1 MSDKDTSHIPTRVIS
16 TKKFKTVTLSVN
28 FKSKLDETRLSARN
42 LLSKMMIKRTEN
54 HPSEIALLE
63 HLAKYYGAHLSST
76 TSKRGIDH
84 VVQIRMEFVNEKF
97 VLEDV
102 SLFDEM
108 IALLKDI
115 LHSPASY
122 SEDTQSYFVQ
132 EYRLYKNR
140 LTSLLD
146 NRNQRAYTS
155 LVNTMFKDHPM
166 RLPAHGS
173 LALLEGLTFDDV
185 KEEHHRMMM
194 DDEVSIVV
202 VGDVDA
208 AVESKFEGLFS
219 RHGAVYLSNKSFT
232 LDPPEKVTHTTDTM
246 DIEQSKL
253 ILGFTVVAKDKT
265 ERINLNAMNRI
276 LGGSTNSYLFTNVRE
291 RMSLCYQIGSSM
303 DAKNGFMYIL
313 AGVDH
318 NNVDVA
324 KEAILK
330 EFERIRSGDITDEYI
345 DEIKLMM
352 RVDRQEIEDRPR
364 GLISI
369 AYTELIT
376 GKKSDYEAL
385 LKLVTKENI
394 IEVANRVTLDTIHV
408 LTGGAEDAN

>member
-1 MSDKDTSHIPTRVIS
+1 MTDKDTNQIPTRVVS
-16 TKKFKTVTLSVN
+16 TKKFKTVTLSIN
-28 FKSKLDETRLSARN
+28 FKSKIDESRIAARN

-63 HLAKYYGAHLSST
+63 HLAKYYGAHLTSS
-76 TSKRGIDH
+76 TSKRGVDH

-97 VLEDV
+97 VLEDLSV
-102 SLFDEM
+102 FDEM
-108 IALLKDI
+108 VALLKDI
-115 LHSPASY
+115 LHSPSSY
-122 SEDTQSYFVQ
+122 SEDTQVYFDQ

-140 LTSLLD
+140 LKSLLD
-146 NRNQRAYTS
+146 NRNLRAYTS

-166 RLPAHGS
+166 RLSSYGS
-173 LALLEGLTFDDV
+173 LELLEGLTLDDI
-185 KEEHHRMMM
+185 KKEHHRMMM

-208 AVESKFEGLFS
+208 SVESKFEGLFK

-232 LDPPEKVTHTTDTM
+232 LEPPEKVTHTTDTM
-246 DIEQSKL
+246 ELEQSKL
-253 ILGFTVVAKDKT
+253 ILGFTVVANDRT
-265 ERINLNAMNRI
+265 ERINLNALNQI
-276 LGGSTNSYLFTNVRE
+276 LGGSTSSYLFTNVRE
-291 RMSLCYQIGSSM
+291 RLSLCYQIGSSM
-303 DAKNGFMYIL
+303 DVKNGFMYIL

-330 EFERIRSGDITDEYI
+330 EVERIRNGDITDEYL

-352 RVDRQEIEDRPR
+352 HVNRQEIEDRPK
-364 GLISI
+364 GLMAI
-369 AYTELIT
+369 AYNELIT

-385 LKLVTKENI
+385 LDLVTKEI
-394 IEVANRVTLDTIHV
+394 IVEMANRVKLDTIHV